1 MLNHTKKIKE
11 IYEEIQRKIFR
22 MIPEKWEKL
31 YLYCSFIDE
40 NEKKEKG
47 ELYFYYIPKGIFKK
61 NPVNVYEIPNKFNL
75 EENQYLKLVENLYK
89 NIKELRE
96 EFKKTDIINEIWT
109 NITISIENAKF
120 KVEYKYDNLKSDE
133 ISNYERHIIW
143 RYKFLNIGP
152 EQVGKEEKEILKK
165 YIYGAKQIEKTETYE
180 TGIYIREEENIIEY
194 NKEEGKENIDKTRSN
209 IKTNQILISKIN
221 DKKNSN

>member
-1 MLNHTKKIKE
+1 MLKHTKKIKE

-96 EFKKTDIINEIWT
+96 EFKKTDLINEIWT
-109 NITISIENAKF
+109 NITISIENTKF
-120 KVEYKYDNLKSDE
+120 KAEYKYDNLKNDE

-143 RYKFLNIGP
+143 RYKYLNIGP
-152 EQVGKEEKEILKK
+152 EQVGREEKEILKK
-165 YIYGAKQIEKTETYE
+165 YIYGVKQIEKTETYE

-194 NKEEGKENIDKTRSN
+194 NKKKNISKKKND
-209 IKTNQILISKIN
+209 IKTNQILISRLN
-221 DKKNSN
+221 NKKSSD

>member
-1 MLNHTKKIKE
+1 MLKHTKKIKE

-40 NEKKEKG
+40 NENKEKG

-96 EFKKTDIINEIWT
+96 EFKKTDLINEIWT
-109 NITISIENAKF
+109 NITISIENTKF
-120 KVEYKYDNLKSDE
+120 KAEYKYDNLKNDE
-133 ISNYERHIIW
+133 FSNYERHIIW
-143 RYKFLNIGP
+143 RYKYLNIGP
-152 EQVGKEEKEILKK
+152 EQVGREEKEILKK
-165 YIYGAKQIEKTETYE
+165 YIYGVKQIEKTETYE

-194 NKEEGKENIDKTRSN
+194 NKEENISKTKN
-209 IKTNQILISKIN
+209 DIKTNQILISRLN
-221 DKKNSN
+221 NKKSSD

>member
-1 MLNHTKKIKE
+1 MLKHTKKIKE

-96 EFKKTDIINEIWT
+96 EFKKTDVINEIWT
-109 NITISIENAKF
+109 NITISIENTKF
-120 KVEYKYDNLKSDE
+120 KAEYKYDNLKNDE
-133 ISNYERHIIW
+133 FSNYERHIIW
-143 RYKFLNIGP
+143 RYKYLNIGP
-152 EQVGKEEKEILKK
+152 EQVGREEKEILKK
-165 YIYGAKQIEKTETYE
+165 YIYGVKQIEKTETYE

-194 NKEEGKENIDKTRSN
+194 NKEENISKTKN
-209 IKTNQILISKIN
+209 DIKTNQILISRLN
-221 DKKNSN
+221 NKKSSD

>member
-1 MLNHTKKIKE
+1 MLKHTKKIKE

-40 NEKKEKG
+40 NENKEKG

-96 EFKKTDIINEIWT
+96 EFKKTDLINEIWT
-109 NITISIENAKF
+109 NITISIENTKF
-120 KVEYKYDNLKSDE
+120 KAEYKYDNLKNDE

-143 RYKFLNIGP
+143 RYKYLNIGP
-152 EQVGKEEKEILKK
+152 EQVGREEKEILKK
-165 YIYGAKQIEKTETYE
+165 YIYGVKQIEKTETYE

-194 NKEEGKENIDKTRSN
+194 NKEENISKTKN
-209 IKTNQILISKIN
+209 DIKTNQILISRLN
-221 DKKNSN
+221 NKKSSD

>member
-96 EFKKTDIINEIWT
+96 EFKKTDVINEIWT
-109 NITISIENAKF
+109 NITISIENTKF
-120 KVEYKYDNLKSDE
+120 KAEYKYDNLKNDE
-133 ISNYERHIIW
+133 FSNYERHIIW
-143 RYKFLNIGP
+143 RYKYLNIGP
-152 EQVGKEEKEILKK
+152 EQVGREEKEILKK
-165 YIYGAKQIEKTETYE
+165 YIYGVKQIEKTETYE

-194 NKEEGKENIDKTRSN
+194 NKEENISKTKN
-209 IKTNQILISKIN
+209 DIKTNQILISRLN
-221 DKKNSN
+221 NKKSSD

>member
-1 MLNHTKKIKE
+1 MLKHTKKIKE

-47 ELYFYYIPKGIFKK
+47 ELYFYYIPKVIFKK

-96 EFKKTDIINEIWT
+96 EFKKTDLINEIWT
-109 NITISIENAKF
+109 NITISIENTKF
-120 KVEYKYDNLKSDE
+120 KAEYKYDNLKNDE
-133 ISNYERHIIW
+133 FSNYERHIIW
-143 RYKFLNIGP
+143 RYKYLNIGP
-152 EQVGKEEKEILKK
+152 EQVGREEKEILKK
-165 YIYGAKQIEKTETYE
+165 YIYGVKQIEKTETYE

-194 NKEEGKENIDKTRSN
+194 NKEENISKTKN
-209 IKTNQILISKIN
+209 DIKTNQILISRLN
-221 DKKNSN
+221 DKKNSD

>member
-1 MLNHTKKIKE
+1 MLKHTKKIKE

-96 EFKKTDIINEIWT
+96 EFKKTDVINEIWT
-109 NITISIENAKF
+109 NITKAIEIANRS
-120 KVEYKYDNLKSDE
+120 VEK
-133 ISNYERHIIW
+133 
-143 RYKFLNIGP
+143 
-152 EQVGKEEKEILKK
+152 
-165 YIYGAKQIEKTETYE
+165 
-180 TGIYIREEENIIEY
+180 
-194 NKEEGKENIDKTRSN
+194 
-209 IKTNQILISKIN
+209 
-221 DKKNSN
+221 

>member
-1 MLNHTKKIKE
+1 MLKHTKKIKE

-96 EFKKTDIINEIWT
+96 EFKKADFINEIWT
-109 NITISIENAKF
+109 NITISIENTKF
-120 KVEYKYDNLKSDE
+120 KAEYKYDNLKNDE
-133 ISNYERHIIW
+133 FSNYERHIIW
-143 RYKFLNIGP
+143 RYKYLNIGP
-152 EQVGKEEKEILKK
+152 EQVGREEKEILKK
-165 YIYGAKQIEKTETYE
+165 YIYGVKQIEKTETYE

-194 NKEEGKENIDKTRSN
+194 NKEENISKTKN
-209 IKTNQILISKIN
+209 DIKTNQILISRLN
-221 DKKNSN
+221 DKKNSD

>member
-1 MLNHTKKIKE
+1 MLKHTKKIKE

-40 NEKKEKG
+40 NENKEKG

-96 EFKKTDIINEIWT
+96 EFKKTDLINEIWT
-109 NITISIENAKF
+109 NITISIENTKF
-120 KVEYKYDNLKSDE
+120 KAEYKYDNLKNDE
-133 ISNYERHIIW
+133 FSNYERHIIW
-143 RYKFLNIGP
+143 RYKYLNIGP
-152 EQVGKEEKEILKK
+152 EQVGREEKEILKK
-165 YIYGAKQIEKTETYE
+165 YIYGVKQIEKTETYE

-194 NKEEGKENIDKTRSN
+194 NKEENISKTKN
-209 IKTNQILISKIN
+209 DIKTNQILISRLN
-221 DKKNSN
+221 DKKNSD

>member
-1 MLNHTKKIKE
+1 MLKHTKKIKE

-96 EFKKTDIINEIWT
+96 EFKKTDVINEIWT
-109 NITISIENAKF
+109 NITISIENTKF
-120 KVEYKYDNLKSDE
+120 KAEYKYDNLKNDE
-133 ISNYERHIIW
+133 FSNYERHIIW
-143 RYKFLNIGP
+143 RYKYLNIGP
-152 EQVGKEEKEILKK
+152 EQVGREEKEILKK
-165 YIYGAKQIEKTETYE
+165 YIYGVKQIEKTETYE

-194 NKEEGKENIDKTRSN
+194 NKEENINKTKN
-209 IKTNQILISKIN
+209 DIKTNQILISRLN
-221 DKKNSN
+221 NKKSSD

>member
-1 MLNHTKKIKE
+1 MLKHTKKIKE

-96 EFKKTDIINEIWT
+96 EFKKTDVINEIWT
-109 NITISIENAKF
+109 NITISIENTKF
-120 KVEYKYDNLKSDE
+120 KAEYKYDNLKNDE
-133 ISNYERHIIW
+133 FSNYERHIIW
-143 RYKFLNIGP
+143 RYKYLNIGP
-152 EQVGKEEKEILKK
+152 EQVGREEKEILKK
-165 YIYGAKQIEKTETYE
+165 YIYGVKQIEKTETYE

-194 NKEEGKENIDKTRSN
+194 NKEENISKTKN
-209 IKTNQILISKIN
+209 DIKTNQILISRLN
-221 DKKNSN
+221 DKKNSD